1 MEGAEAVLF
10 VRWDALTARRSDVSQ
25 VNAPLLLGS
34 ASCPALGLA
43 NQQRVILKPRPGVC
57 HRLT

>member
-10 VRWDALTARRSDVSQ
+10 VRWDARRSDVSQ